1 MAVKRLKYF
10 TGLFLQDRDFID
22 EQSYHLQM
30 RRRLNF
36 ALFDP
41 GVLFGLAVAREA
53 TDSVQIDP
61 GMAVDRYLA
70 QSRGREIVL
79 SEARTVDLSGFANG
93 DEIYITISYRET
105 DTDPKPPTSSNNS
118 RVTGEPLIE
127 AFRDEGS
134 GFTGDTNL
142 KIILAKVTVGNL
154 SAPNLSERQLAQ
166 IRLGGVAGPS
176 PGPTITS
183 VSLSAAARPGS
194 SIVMTI
200 NGTNLGNSP
209 AVTIFDNGSPDP
221 NITAGIDAVASSDTA
236 LVVNLTIAP
245 AAAEGSRRVRVQT
258 SEGDATR
265 SNAFTVIPPLPVITD
280 ISPKS
285 ARQTVTRTVTITGE
299 HLDSPGG
306 STVVT
311 VLRNSGVGGPV
322 GVTATVNSVAGD
334 GQSLSADL
342 AIAASAAPGGRRI
355 QVQAAGGTG
364 VSSDDFFTVVPAPA
378 IDSLL
383 PPAAP
388 VGAQIQVRGTNI
400 RTDPQNS
407 NANATTVRFV
417 DPADNTNFA
426 VGANP
431 WAMNDTG
438 TGLQRVRVDVPPKP
452 VPDPQVEVNVV
463 VIIEDAESDPV
474 TFTYL

>member
-1 MAVKRLKYF
+1 MAVKRLRYF
-10 TGLFLQDRDFID
+10 TGLFLEEQDFID

-41 GVLFGLAVAREA
+41 GVLFGLTVAREA
-53 TDSVQIDP
+53 TDSVRIDP

-93 DEIYITISYRET
+93 DEVYITISYRQA
-105 DTDPKPPTSSNNS
+105 DTDPKPPSNNAS
-118 RVTGEPLIE
+118 RVTEDPLIE
-127 AFRDEGS
+127 TFRDEGS

-166 IRLGGVAGPS
+166 IRLGGGAGPS
-176 PGPTITS
+176 LGPTITS

-258 SEGDATR
+258 SEGDTTR
-265 SNAFTVIPPLPVITD
+265 SNAFTVIPPLPEITG
-280 ISPKS
+280 ISPES
-285 ARQTVTRTVTITGE
+285 ARQTVTRTVTITGQ

-311 VLRNSGVGGPV
+311 VLRNGGVVGPV

-342 AIAASAAPGGRRI
+342 TIDASAAPGGRRI

-364 VSSDDFFTVVPAPA
+364 VSSDDLFMVVSRPIVDSLVPSSAPA
-378 IDSLL
+378 S
-383 PPAAP
+383 
-388 VGAQIQVRGTNI
+388 AQIQVRGTEI
-400 RTDPQNS
+400 RTDAPNS
-407 NANATTVRFV
+407 NASATTVRFV
-417 DPADNTNFA
+417 DPANNANFA

-438 TGLQRVRVDVPPKP
+438 AGLQRVRVDVPPKP
-452 VPDPQVEVNVV
+452 IPDPQVEVNVV